1 MASEVRAALLRA
13 LREAARF
20 DLPADVLDECLRAEP
35 TLLSAPDRVAAAE
48 AVIRGTLAD
57 GSPIPADVRG
67 GVLPV
72 LGNIAEAV
80 IEVILEMQGWQPVGD
95 DPTGFS
101 SAHGIDL
108 LMLDPTFEH
117 LVAIEVKSTIQA
129 SRWPRLAAGSRE
141 QLTPEWFDA
150 PGNEGM
156 TEWDLGSA
164 DIYTMVVQ
172 VHLRQLRWRACLA
185 GDIRSPQPL
194 AGLDQLASLDWL
206 TA

>member
-1 MASEVRAALLRA
+1 MTSEVRAALLRA
-13 LREAARF
+13 LREATRF
-20 DLPADVLDECLRAEP
+20 DLPADVLDECLVAEP
-35 TLLSAPDRVAAAE
+35 TLLSDPERVAAAE

-57 GSPIPADVRG
+57 GSPVPPDVRG

-80 IEVILEMQGWQPVGD
+80 IEVILEMHGWQPIGD
-95 DPTGFS
+95 DPSGFS
-101 SAHGIDL
+101 SGHGIDL
-108 LMLDPTFEH
+108 LMLDPTLEH

-185 GDIRSPQPL
+185 GDIRSPQPV
-194 AGLDQLASLDWL
+194 ADLDQLTSLDWL
-206 TA
+206 RA